1 MKQPDKLDEYLQIL
15 SLPWLRQNHLG
26 EAERAVRAKLS
37 YKDFLLRVAQQEVM
51 SKIDRSVN
59 RRLQTSGFPSI
70 KHLEEFDFSFQ
81 PQLDEKLLRELA
93 GLDFLDQ
100 AKNILFLG
108 PPGVGKT
115 HLAIALGVKACSQRK
130 KVAFY
135 TVEGIIKHLAEAEVS
150 RQYQKVMSR
159 LAKLDLLIIDELGY
173 IELTQKTAELFFRL
187 IAARYERKSII
198 ITTNKPFEEWGQ
210 IFHDDIV
217 ASAILDRLL
226 HHSHHF
232 FIQGKSYRMRNI
244 LEK

>member
-1 MKQPDKLDEYLQIL
+1 MKQQDKLDEYLQIL
-15 SLPWLRQNHLG
+15 SLPWLRQHCQS
-26 EAERAVRAKLS
+26 EAEHAIRAKMG

-51 SKIDRSVN
+51 AKLDRSVN
-59 RRLQTSGFPSI
+59 RRLQTSGLPSI
-70 KHLEEFDFSFQ
+70 KHLEDFDFTFQ
-81 PQLDEKLLRELA
+81 PQIDEKLLRELA
-93 GLDFLDQ
+93 NLDFLLQ

-130 KVAFY
+130 TVTFY
-135 TVEGIIKHLAEAEVS
+135 TAEGIIKYLAEAEITG
-150 RQYQKVMSR
+150 QFNKAFTG
-159 LAKLDLLIIDELGY
+159 LAKSDLLIIDELGY
-173 IELTQKTAELFFRL
+173 IDLTQKTAELFFRL

-210 IFHDDIV
+210 IFHDDVV

-226 HHSHHF
+226 HHSCHF
-232 FIQGKSYRMRNI
+232 FIQGKSYRMKNL